1 VTQHDVEQLIGR
13 LLQVGVLL
21 AALVVA
27 TGGLMLL
34 GQHGSAVADYHV
46 FHGEPA
52 ALSQLGGILRGAL
65 TLDASAII
73 QFGLVIL
80 IATPVAR
87 VALTL
92 FAFAIQRDR
101 TYVLLT
107 ALVLALLLFG
117 LISGRG

>member
-21 AALVVA
+21 AAMVVV
-27 TGGLMLL
+27 TGGAMLL
-34 GQHGSAVADYHV
+34 SQHGSAIADYHV
-46 FHGEPA
+46 FRGEPA
-52 ALSQLGGILRGAL
+52 ALSQLGGIMRGVL
-65 TLDASAII
+65 TLDAGAIV

-92 FAFAIQRDR
+92 VVFAIQRDR
-101 TYVLLT
+101 TYVMLT
-107 ALVLALLLFG
+107 LLVLALLLFG